1 MDFSTSGKTGTMSNM
16 QLSDI
21 VSAIVRRNAE
31 RKSRAKMELPS
42 ESATLPQPQKKKTP
56 PPMRVSLAGISKS
69 APAVSAAISERSRTP
84 PTKGK
89 KTLSKENFPLRNE
102 SLKEFLKMH
111 QGIGVFLGERMETFF
126 QKLDEKFFQWLNYQK
141 NSEKMMYEIKKEFMI
156 IADALLLFEVMNE
169 QRKQTPTGF
178 VIGHCKFASQIY
190 NGYNSS
196 ISQSEIKNDPFQKI
210 LTSFADTPPAE
221 DLFILD
227 DLPEDVRFDS
237 MYPQPY
243 SKPLLRK
250 PLGLMEVM
258 DGCSEQVSN
267 LSEIL
272 PPMPD
277 LDDTRRHIFEM
288 EMELAGVA
296 GVADM
301 ADTETDVSSF
311 FK

>member
-1 MDFSTSGKTGTMSNM
+1 
-16 QLSDI
+16 
-21 VSAIVRRNAE
+21 
-31 RKSRAKMELPS
+31 
-42 ESATLPQPQKKKTP
+42 
-56 PPMRVSLAGISKS
+56 
-69 APAVSAAISERSRTP
+69 
-84 PTKGK
+84 
-89 KTLSKENFPLRNE
+89 
-102 SLKEFLKMH
+102 
-111 QGIGVFLGERMETFF
+111 
-126 QKLDEKFFQWLNYQK
+126 
-141 NSEKMMYEIKKEFMI
+141 MI

-178 VIGHCKFASQIY
+178 IIGNYKFAEQI
-190 NGYNSS
+190 
-196 ISQSEIKNDPFQKI
+196 
-210 LTSFADTPPAE
+210 FADNVAPAE

-243 SKPLLRK
+243 SKSLLRK
-250 PLGLMEVM
+250 PLGLI
-258 DGCSEQVSN
+258 DGCSEQVSE

-296 GVADM
+296 GVAGVADM

>member
-178 VIGHCKFASQIY
+178 VIG
-190 NGYNSS
+190 
-196 ISQSEIKNDPFQKI
+196 PFQKI

>member
-1 MDFSTSGKTGTMSNM
+1 MDFSTSGKTGTMSNT

-31 RKSRAKMELPS
+31 RKSRAKVEPPS
-42 ESATLPQPQKKKTP
+42 ESATPPQPQKKKTP
-56 PPMRVSLAGISKS
+56 PPPKLSLAGISKS
-69 APAVSAAISERSRTP
+69 YPAASAPLSTPVRSRTP

-89 KTLSKENFPLRNE
+89 KTFSKENFPLRNE

-111 QGIGVFLGERMETFF
+111 QFLGVFLGERMETFF

-178 VIGHCKFASQIY
+178 VIGNYKFAEQI
-190 NGYNSS
+190 
-196 ISQSEIKNDPFQKI
+196 
-210 LTSFADTPPAE
+210 FADNVAPAE

-227 DLPEDVRFDS
+227 DLPENIRFDS

-243 SKPLLRK
+243 FKPLLRK
-250 PLGLMEVM
+250 PLGVM
-258 DGCSEQVSN
+258 DDCLEQDSD
-267 LSEIL
+267 LPKIL

-288 EMELAGVA
+288 EMELAGVDGMA
-296 GVADM
+296 DTADM
-301 ADTETDVSSF
+301 ADMESDFSSF
-311 FK
+311 